1 MRYVYVTGYL
11 SLAAIIQLLMG
22 NFPLSFVAFPLN
34 IVFAVIWLFLLWKLY
49 KESRKSA
56 FTRFLYSPQTSILS
70 IFLLIAGSLIIGL
83 FPQLS
88 DVEAAMRTGVWALLG
103 CYNFMTSWIFIAIL
117 FL

>member
-56 FTRFLYSPQTSILS
+56 FTRFLYSYQPQFRDEELEGKDLQAKVTARYQ
-70 IFLLIAGSLIIGL
+70 IA
-83 FPQLS
+83 
-88 DVEAAMRTGVWALLG
+88 R
-103 CYNFMTSWIFIAIL
+103 
-117 FL
+117 

>member
-49 KESRKSA
+49 NRLLHAS
-56 FTRFLYSPQTSILS
+56 FTPLKQVFY
-70 IFLLIAGSLIIGL
+70 L
-83 FPQLS
+83 FS
-88 DVEAAMRTGVWALLG
+88 
-103 CYNFMTSWIFIAIL
+103 CS
-117 FL
+117 

>member
-56 FTRFLYSPQTSILS
+56 FTRFLYSPSNKYFIY
-70 IFLLIAGSLIIGL
+70 
-83 FPQLS
+83 FPAHS
-88 DVEAAMRTGVWALLG
+88 R
-103 CYNFMTSWIFIAIL
+103 
-117 FL
+117 

>member
-49 KESRKSA
+49 KEVENRLLHAS
-56 FTRFLYSPQTSILS
+56 FTPLKQVFY
-70 IFLLIAGSLIIGL
+70 L
-83 FPQLS
+83 FS
-88 DVEAAMRTGVWALLG
+88 
-103 CYNFMTSWIFIAIL
+103 CS
-117 FL
+117 